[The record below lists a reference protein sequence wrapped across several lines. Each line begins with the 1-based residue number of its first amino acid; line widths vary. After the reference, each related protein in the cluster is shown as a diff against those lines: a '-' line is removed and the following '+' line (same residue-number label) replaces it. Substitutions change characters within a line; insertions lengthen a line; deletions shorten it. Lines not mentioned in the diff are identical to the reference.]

1 MRGAGLY
8 IKADPCAFGLCHDQ
22 TDASRRVNAQPFM
35 LDEGL
40 EVLKHGGA
48 GNNDL

>member
-1 MRGAGLY
+1 MLSTEQ
-8 IKADPCAFGLCHDQ
+8 ICEQ
-22 TDASRRVNAQPFM
+22 FM

-40 EVLKHGGA
+40 EVLKHGGV